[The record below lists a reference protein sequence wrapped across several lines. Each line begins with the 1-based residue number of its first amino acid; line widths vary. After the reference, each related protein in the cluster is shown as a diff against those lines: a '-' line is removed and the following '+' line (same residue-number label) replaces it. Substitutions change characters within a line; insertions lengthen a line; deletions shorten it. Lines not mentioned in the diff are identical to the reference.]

1 MEGNDHALA
10 RAAASQ
16 QATRREHHRQARLRR
31 RSRRGG
37 TGQRVRAGWR
47 SLSGRLVADSRATT
61 ETRRVL
67 FVVIIRVLVLLVFM
81 LLVRVRFTQ

>member
-1 MEGNDHALA
+1 MA

-16 QATRREHHRQARLRR
+16 RATRREHQRQARLRR

-37 TGQRVRAGWR
+37 TGRVRAGWR
-47 SLSGRLVADSRATT
+47 SLSGRLVADSRATR

>member
-1 MEGNDHALA
+1 MA

-16 QATRREHHRQARLRR
+16 RATRREHQRQARLRR

-37 TGQRVRAGWR
+37 TGGRRVRAGWR
-47 SLSGRLVADSRATT
+47 SLSGRLVADSRATR